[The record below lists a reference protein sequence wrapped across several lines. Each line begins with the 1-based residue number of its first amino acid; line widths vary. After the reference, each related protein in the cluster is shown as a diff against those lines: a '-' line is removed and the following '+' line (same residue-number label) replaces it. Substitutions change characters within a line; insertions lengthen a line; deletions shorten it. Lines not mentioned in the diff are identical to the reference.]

1 MNGSLSESWFGL
13 PSRLSVTEASLRLA
27 FDSQKWMSHFS
38 VKDMLNDFVASIEK
52 AIEKQP
58 FFEMDDSKVKEEQ
71 HV

>member
-1 MNGSLSESWFGL
+1 
-13 PSRLSVTEASLRLA
+13 
-27 FDSQKWMSHFS
+27 MSHFS